1 MGPLRFMAAGNFSPQ
16 DFSSSARNDEEGWR
30 YSDLW
35 RQETIR
41 PEISRLRFALLEMTG
56 RYGTIVM

>member
-1 MGPLRFMAAGNFSPQ
+1 MGPLRFMAAGNFSSG
-16 DFSSSARNDEEGWR
+16 DFSTSARNDEEGWR

-41 PEISRLRFALLEMTG
+41 LEISGLRSK
-56 RYGTIVM
+56 